1 MKLMRN
7 ITPDGFCKYAAIR
20 NDKIAKLNTSD
31 KAGAHQAME
40 TLALLGVLE
49 NPKVGD
55 EEEFFLIKLKDRRA
69 PKPLLTYA
77 MVSEEEGDKEMAE
90 DVREMAQR
98 SANHPSRKQPD

>member
-20 NDKIAKLNTSD
+20 NDKISKLNTSD
-31 KAGAHQAME
+31 KAGAQQAME

-55 EEEFFLIKLKDRRA
+55 PEEFFLIKLKDVNA
-69 PKPLLTYA
+69 PHALAEYA
-77 MVSEEEGDKEMAE
+77 GVARYTDAE
-90 DVREMAQR
+90 LADDVRELSERAEK
-98 SANHPSRKQPD
+98 HPGQKQPD